1 MNTKKILEYVEGHVG
16 EGFKIEDLIPTMKR
30 EKKDEVERYGERRA
44 FISWMQGIPS
54 AFPAG
59 FETYE
64 QEELLADW
72 HVAVPKDG
80 EEIAKKFYGIIY
92 DAILSKM
99 EWESYE
105 HETVPTSEIV
115 PGDFIMC
122 PDGRARTVT
131 KKDIR
136 NGFIGITIFGYTFYD
151 RGERLVERCKRKGDR
166 IIPNSE
172 H

>member
-1 MNTKKILEYVEGHVG
+1 MDIKKVLEYVEGHVG
-16 EGFKIEDLIPTMKR
+16 EGFKIGDLIPIMRR

-59 FETYE
+59 FETYK
-64 QEELLADW
+64 QEELLNEW
-72 HVAVPKDG
+72 EVQVPEDG
-80 EEIAKKFYGIIY
+80 EEIAKKFYGVIY
-92 DAILSKM
+92 DAIISKM

-105 HETVPTSEIV
+105 HETVSTSEIV

-122 PDGRARTVT
+122 PDGHARTVT
-131 KKDIR
+131 NKDIK
-136 NGFIGITIFGYTFYD
+136 NGFMGITIFGYTFYD
-151 RGERLVERCKRKGDR
+151 RGKRLVERCKWTGGKL
-166 IIPNSE
+166 IPNSE

>member
-1 MNTKKILEYVEGHVG
+1 MNIKKVLEYVEGHVG
-16 EGFKIEDLIPTMKR
+16 EGFKMEDLIPTMRK

-59 FETYE
+59 FETYK

-72 HVAVPKDG
+72 HVGIPKDG
-80 EEIAKKFYGIIY
+80 EEIAGKFYGVIY

-115 PGDFIMC
+115 PGW
-122 PDGRARTVT
+122 
-131 KKDIR
+131 
-136 NGFIGITIFGYTFYD
+136 
-151 RGERLVERCKRKGDR
+151 
-166 IIPNSE
+166 
-172 H
+172 

>member
-1 MNTKKILEYVEGHVG
+1 MNIKKVLEYVEGHVG
-16 EGFKIEDLIPTMKR
+16 EGFRMEDLIPTMRK

-59 FETYE
+59 FETYK
-64 QEELLADW
+64 QEELLNEW
-72 HVAVPKDG
+72 EVQVPEDG
-80 EEIAKKFYGIIY
+80 EEIAGKFYGIIY
-92 DAILSKM
+92 DAILSKI
-99 EWESYE
+99 EWDSYG

-131 KKDIR
+131 KKDIK
-136 NGFIGITIFGYTFYD
+136 NGFMGITIFGHTFYD
-151 RGERLVERCKRKGDR
+151 RGKRLVERCKRTGDKL
-166 IIPNSE
+166 IPNSE